1 MPSDRR
7 IRKFVRQWRRRY
19 PHPVEWVDDRANK
32 QHRRSEADWFAQ
44 FEGASSLKRR
54 EVKVLVDWR
63 FAGRAD
69 LREEAFA
76 GIDSPAAWGRAQRC
90 IRKALKEESPAK
102 ALEHLLGE
110 TGGIPGWGPAM
121 ASVVLAAAR
130 PDLYAVADEQALG
143 ALEALG
149 LIVPRRRDRFDR
161 SDWWPYLRI
170 CRNLASECGT
180 SLRGVH
186 QALWAAGNAAPS
198 LPGKP
203 KKRQSRRAEKG
214 STTGRL

>member
-32 QHRRSEADWFAQ
+32 QQRRSEAEWFAQ

-54 EVKVLVDWR
+54 EVRALVDWR

-90 IRKALKEESPAK
+90 IRRALKEESPVRAFD
-102 ALEHLLGE
+102 HLLSE

-121 ASVVLAAAR
+121 ASVVLAAAS
-130 PDLYAVADEQALG
+130 PDVYAVADERALG

-149 LIVPRRRDRFDR
+149 LLVPRTRGRFER
-161 SDWWPYLRI
+161 SDWWPYLRAS
-170 CRNLASECGT
+170 RALASECGM

-186 QALWAAGNAAPS
+186 QALWAAGDLAPA
-198 LPGKP
+198 LPDKP
-203 KKRQSRRAEKG
+203 KARR
-214 STTGRL
+214 SPRS